1 MPCVEVSQWHF
12 VAVWLRVW
20 PSLVVVF
27 LASSEKLRRRR
38 AAPLDEM
45 RLHASVCVSLAF
57 VQWQCFP
64 TTGVDG
70 EMDAHENAATELG
83 PQLSPRITEK
93 RSSGGAFTRVGV
105 WTP

>member
-1 MPCVEVSQWHF
+1 MAFAICGGVASCV
-12 VAVWLRVW
+12 VW
-20 PSLVVVF
+20 PSLDVVV
-27 LASSEKLRRRR
+27 LTSSEKFRRRR

-45 RLHASVCVSLAF
+45 RLHRSVCVSLAF